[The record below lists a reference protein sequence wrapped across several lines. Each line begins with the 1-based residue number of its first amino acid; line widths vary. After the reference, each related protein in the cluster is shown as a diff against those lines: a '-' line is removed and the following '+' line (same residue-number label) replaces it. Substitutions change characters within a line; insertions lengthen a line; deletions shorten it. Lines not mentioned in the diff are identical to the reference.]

1 MHFEIFEANVVR
13 NYSSSHMTFHVGT
26 ADLEITGARAYWD
39 QGCLSIAFSQ
49 NILKL
54 HTHLKYIA
62 EIYLHVM

>member
-1 MHFEIFEANVVR
+1 
-13 NYSSSHMTFHVGT
+13 MTLHVGT
-26 ADLEITGARAYWD
+26 ADLGITGARAYWD
-39 QGCLSIAFSQ
+39 QGCLNIAFSQ